1 MSLDQSAKRIIKCLK
16 DHGYEAYYVGGCV
29 RDRLLGI
36 TSSDIDIATSAP
48 SRIVQSL
55 FPKTIPVGIKFGI
68 IVVVDEGHNFEVA
81 TFRKDLDYID
91 GRHPEH
97 VEHSTIEEDVKRR
110 DFTING
116 LYFDPLEDKL
126 IDLIHGKKD
135 LNDKLI
141 KAIGDPKKRFEE
153 DHLRMI
159 RACRYAACLN
169 FSIEPATKEAIRQM
183 APICHEGVSIERIIQ
198 ELDKM
203 HTKGFLSQGLFL
215 LDELLL
221 LKAIFPT
228 LSYQDENTLKKRF
241 LQISELSK
249 NTPLVFALCILFD
262 LKNEKEVEHLCKQFK
277 LSNEALKMGSSFVE
291 FKKHL
296 TLTNIKMATLL
307 SLPYSQDLI
316 SSQSTY
322 EKNKEEFLHLIHMK
336 KQELKPVIERLIHK
350 DPIITA
356 SDLEKLNVKKGPV
369 YKKLLDDAM
378 SYFANHPSMTKEQ
391 VLEHICLFI
400 PKE

>member
-1 MSLDQSAKRIIKCLK
+1 MSLEQSAKHIIKTLK
-16 DHGYEAYYVGGCV
+16 DHGYKAYYVGGCV

-48 SRIVQSL
+48 SKIVQSL

-68 IVVVDEGHNFEVA
+68 IVVVEGGHNFEVA

-97 VEHSTIEEDVKRR
+97 VEQSTIEEDVQRR

-116 LYFDPLEDKL
+116 LYFDPIEEKL
-126 IDLIHGKKD
+126 LDLIQGKKD
-135 LNDKLI
+135 LNDKII

-169 FSIEPATKEAIRQM
+169 FTIEPKTKEAIIQM

-198 ELDKM
+198 ELDKT
-203 HTKGFLSQGLFL
+203 HSKGCLSPGLFL
-215 LDELLL
+215 LDDLML
-221 LKAIFPT
+221 LKSIFPT
-228 LSYQDENTLKKRF
+228 LSYQDHSTLKKRF
-241 LQISELSK
+241 LQIGELSK
-249 NTPLVFALCILFD
+249 NTPLIFALCILFD
-262 LKNEKEVEHLCKQFK
+262 LKNEQEVEHLCKHFK
-277 LSNEALKMGSSFVE
+277 LSNEALKLGLSFVE
-291 FKKHL
+291 FKNYKSL
-296 TLTNIKMATLL
+296 KNIELAKLM
-307 SLPYSQDLI
+307 SLPYCQDLLQA
-316 SSQSTY
+316 QSTY
-322 EKNKEEFLHLIHMK
+322 EENKEEFVNLIQK
-336 KQELKPVIERLIHK
+336 KKRDLKPVIERLIDK
-350 DPIITA
+350 NPILTA
-356 SDLEKLNVKKGPV
+356 SDLEKLNIKKGPI

-378 SYFANHPSMTKEQ
+378 SYFADHPSMNKDQ
-391 VLEHICLFI
+391 VLEQIKLFI